1 MGRYGKLFL
10 IQVEEVEAN
19 GGDPAGYV
27 ATNDELG
34 LVVEADTLD
43 DLKGRVEEVAPELYE
58 LNVGADP
65 NTAKPAFILQHA
77 LGGARAENVLP

>member
-1 MGRYGKLFL
+1 MARYGKLFL
-10 IQVEEVEAN
+10 IQVEEVEAD

-43 DLKGRVEEVAPELYE
+43 DLKARVSELAPELYE
-58 LNVGADP
+58 LNTGGDP
-65 NTAKPAFILQHA
+65 KAAKPAFVLQYA

>member
-1 MGRYGKLFL
+1 MARYDKLFL
-10 IQVEEVEAN
+10 IQVEEAN
-19 GGDPAGYV
+19 ADGDDAAGYV

-43 DLKGRVEEVAPELYE
+43 ALKKRVTELAPELYE
-58 LNVGADP
+58 LNVGGDP
-65 NTAKPAFILQHA
+65 AAAKPAFVLQHA